1 MSHAVHRLSFGKS
14 FPRKEDPLSGFTRA
28 TRHANETGTYKYF
41 LKVVP
46 VTYTGK
52 SSPSAL
58 KAYERK
64 FRRESAA
71 LAIETKR
78 KKKRLEKMRARGVEG
93 GGGGGG
99 VYRRRRA
106 NTTWRRSDRN
116 VPRPEGSVDADEGE
130 SSSSFEEDLRNFRGE
145 RVYKAR
151 GGIGSSLDGRGRG
164 GIGSSLDA
172 GRGAR
177 GGRSSSNSNSNSRGG
192 IGSSLDGSVDASGSV
207 DGSMDDLY
215 RSYVLGD
222 AAADRWDD
230 DDERGDSLDDEL
242 RQSWLKDSG
251 YYSVDETID
260 DR

>member
-14 FPRKEDPLSGFTRA
+14 FPRKEDPLSGFTRT

-99 VYRRRRA
+99 GGARADQALRARIRELNRYDEALYRAA
-106 NTTWRRSDRN
+106 NEILD
-116 VPRPEGSVDADEGE
+116 
-130 SSSSFEEDLRNFRGE
+130 E
-145 RVYKAR
+145 RVAQLAR
-151 GGIGSSLDGRGRG
+151 E
-164 GIGSSLDA
+164 
-172 GRGAR
+172 AR
-177 GGRSSSNSNSNSRGG
+177 DPG
-192 IGSSLDGSVDASGSV
+192 
-207 DGSMDDLY
+207 
-215 RSYVLGD
+215 
-222 AAADRWDD
+222 
-230 DDERGDSLDDEL
+230 
-242 RQSWLKDSG
+242 
-251 YYSVDETID
+251 
-260 DR
+260 

>member
-14 FPRKEDPLSGFTRA
+14 FPRKEDPLSGFTRT

-99 VYRRRRA
+99 GGRRRPRRRQILLELREPRLQRRQEVGRRPHPRA
-106 NTTWRRSDRN
+106 QLLRLPQEEQRAERPLQVGLRR
-116 VPRPEGSVDADEGE
+116 A
-130 SSSSFEEDLRNFRGE
+130 
-145 RVYKAR
+145 AR
-151 GGIGSSLDGRGRG
+151 
-164 GIGSSLDA
+164 A
-172 GRGAR
+172 EHRGAR
-177 GGRSSSNSNSNSRGG
+177 
-192 IGSSLDGSVDASGSV
+192 V
-207 DGSMDDLY
+207 
-215 RSYVLGD
+215 
-222 AAADRWDD
+222 AA
-230 DDERGDSLDDEL
+230 
-242 RQSWLKDSG
+242 
-251 YYSVDETID
+251 
-260 DR
+260 

>member
-1 MSHAVHRLSFGKS
+1 MSHVVHRLSFGKS

-99 VYRRRRA
+99 GGGKERWVEA
-106 NTTWRRSDRN
+106 KT
-116 VPRPEGSVDADEGE
+116 PRGVTRTN
-130 SSSSFEEDLRNFRGE
+130 L
-145 RVYKAR
+145 
-151 GGIGSSLDGRGRG
+151 
-164 GIGSSLDA
+164 
-172 GRGAR
+172 
-177 GGRSSSNSNSNSRGG
+177 
-192 IGSSLDGSVDASGSV
+192 
-207 DGSMDDLY
+207 
-215 RSYVLGD
+215 
-222 AAADRWDD
+222 
-230 DDERGDSLDDEL
+230 
-242 RQSWLKDSG
+242 
-251 YYSVDETID
+251 YSVTETYIPTKNWNGGSLPAVYFIYDLSPIAVTISDARKSFGHFLARTVAGVGGAYAIAGLID
-260 DR
+260 RMIHHSLTVPPGKLH

>member
-14 FPRKEDPLSGFTRA
+14 FPRKEDPLSGFTRT

-99 VYRRRRA
+99 KERWVEA
-106 NTTWRRSDRN
+106 KT
-116 VPRPEGSVDADEGE
+116 PRGVTRTN
-130 SSSSFEEDLRNFRGE
+130 L
-145 RVYKAR
+145 
-151 GGIGSSLDGRGRG
+151 
-164 GIGSSLDA
+164 
-172 GRGAR
+172 
-177 GGRSSSNSNSNSRGG
+177 
-192 IGSSLDGSVDASGSV
+192 
-207 DGSMDDLY
+207 
-215 RSYVLGD
+215 
-222 AAADRWDD
+222 
-230 DDERGDSLDDEL
+230 
-242 RQSWLKDSG
+242 
-251 YYSVDETID
+251 YSVTETYIPTKNWNGGSLPAVYFIYDLSPIAVTISDARKSFGHFLARTVAGVGGAYAIAGLID
-260 DR
+260 RMIHHSLTVPPGKLH

>member
-1 MSHAVHRLSFGKS
+1 MSHVVHRLSFGKS

-99 VYRRRRA
+99 GGKERWVEA
-106 NTTWRRSDRN
+106 KT
-116 VPRPEGSVDADEGE
+116 PRGVTRTN
-130 SSSSFEEDLRNFRGE
+130 L
-145 RVYKAR
+145 
-151 GGIGSSLDGRGRG
+151 
-164 GIGSSLDA
+164 
-172 GRGAR
+172 
-177 GGRSSSNSNSNSRGG
+177 
-192 IGSSLDGSVDASGSV
+192 
-207 DGSMDDLY
+207 
-215 RSYVLGD
+215 
-222 AAADRWDD
+222 
-230 DDERGDSLDDEL
+230 
-242 RQSWLKDSG
+242 
-251 YYSVDETID
+251 YSVTETYIPTKNWNGGSLPAVYFIYDLSPIAVTISDARKSFGHFLARTVAGVGGAYAIAGLID
-260 DR
+260 RMIHHSLTVPPGKLH